1 MAKRKKK
8 TNRRFSL
15 RISVRSFSLAEVI
28 ILPRGAAPTPDKA
41 LARLRQSQYRAEI
54 VAGLGSFDSCPIM
67 QSYRTLQAPDNP
79 GALPA
84 FGRDKAPP
92 GTHPVTVIRAEPNP
106 IPARAADLLI
116 GDGDALPPRGRRKRK
131 DPKTPRRQNFAPP
144 AMVPSWARATGRA
157 GEGDALFAA
166 GASLALLDAFLRRD
180 PPCAGV
186 FRQRLALQAAAA
198 SAKILRLRA
207 DADSLRD
214 LRFAVTDDLGPSARL
229 LELWRDL
236 TARPPA
242 LDGRAL
248 AKGAAAVELRLAD
261 PKGLASTLREVLKDR
276 DPVSA
281 AMRAAA
287 AAFAAFPD
295 APSAA
300 TEVLALWAFDLALAA
315 RLRWERPLPLIAAKI
330 LDSTLR
336 PPGADRRAK
345 PGEPGWERTT
355 AAAIAQAAAA
365 ALDLGADLSRRA
377 DTLLSVAPRLRAK
390 PAQKIVE
397 RLLAE
402 DALAPGAA
410 ARSANMTERSA
421 RRLFERLMTLGAV
434 RELSGRPTFRLYGL

>member
-1 MAKRKKK
+1 MFPRLVHVP
-8 TNRRFSL
+8 T
-15 RISVRSFSLAEVI
+15 
-28 ILPRGAAPTPDKA
+28 PRGLCIAALHGVSHLSAKLRPQPKSAFSTRSGARPT
-41 LARLRQSQYRAEI
+41 
-54 VAGLGSFDSCPIM
+54 SCPIM
-67 QSYRTLQAPDNP
+67 QSYRTLQAPDSP

-92 GTHPVTVIRAEPNP
+92 RTHAGAVIRTEPNP

-166 GASLALLDAFLRRD
+166 GAGLALLDAFLRRD